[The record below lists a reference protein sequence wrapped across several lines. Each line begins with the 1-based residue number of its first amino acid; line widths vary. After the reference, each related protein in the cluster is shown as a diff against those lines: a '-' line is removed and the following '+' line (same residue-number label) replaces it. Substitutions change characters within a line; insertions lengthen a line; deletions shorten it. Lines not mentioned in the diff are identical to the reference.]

1 VTARPRPRP
10 APRWPGPLRL
20 SDGSYLGTGRDPSEV
35 CVGDSARPI
44 RAVDTLS
51 FQIHAPRAALDAGLW
66 TVTAWAGSLEVDIP
80 AVRYQPKDAEKPTAS
95 CPGGTIY
102 FSVAGALPDP

>member
-1 VTARPRPRP
+1 
-10 APRWPGPLRL
+10 
-20 SDGSYLGTGRDPSEV
+20 
-35 CVGDSARPI
+35 
-44 RAVDTLS
+44 
-51 FQIHAPRAALDAGLW
+51 LW

-102 FSVAGALPDP
+102 FSVAGAMPDQ